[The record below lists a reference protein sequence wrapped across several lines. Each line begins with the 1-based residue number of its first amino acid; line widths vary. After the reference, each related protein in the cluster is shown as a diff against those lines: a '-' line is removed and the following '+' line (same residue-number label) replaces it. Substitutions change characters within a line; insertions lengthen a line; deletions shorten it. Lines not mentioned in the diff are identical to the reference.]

1 MPLSSRHR
9 AVAPDHRLPR
19 RQLMRWCGLTL
30 VAARL
35 RRRPRPRRLG
45 PVGGRHLAH
54 RGRLSRRVARPTRW
68 PACSPKPCATAW
80 ARWWSR
86 TSPAPPGGWPSVPSR
101 PPGPTGR
108 PCCWV
113 PSGPM
118 VMFPHVYK
126 KLEYH
131 AVKDFT
137 PVSLLARF
145 QFGIVSGPATG
156 TKSIAELIAQAK
168 ARPDSATYASP
179 GQGTAPHFLGVMLEQ
194 AMGVPFLQVPYQVR
208 CAGQHRAAGRACG
221 LQDRRRQRD
230 GRAAPQRQGARD
242 RGHRQRTRQPGA
254 GSADPARAGH
264 PDGDQR
270 LVRPLRTGR
279 PAGGCTGPAREGG
292 RRRAVRSP
300 ALREKLLKLG
310 YTPVGSTGAELA
322 AAQQKDLASWEKPIR
337 STGIALD

>member
-9 AVAPDHRLPR
+9 AVAPDPRLPR

-30 VAARL
+30 VAAACGAG
-35 RRRPRPRRLG
+35 LG
-45 PVGGRHLAH
+45 PA
-54 RGRLSRRVARPTRW
+54 
-68 PACSPKPCATAW
+68 AW
-80 ARWWSR
+80 AQSAAGTSR
-86 TSPAPPGGWPSVPSR
+86 IVVGFPPGGSADTLARLLAEAPARQRGRTVVVENKPGAAGRLAIGAVKAAR
-101 PPGPTGR
+101 PDGQTLLL
-108 PCCWV
+108 V

-194 AMGVPFLQVPYQVR
+194 AMGVPFLQVPYQGGAPANTALLGGHVGYKIDVVSETAELHRNGKVR
-208 CAGQHRAAGRACG
+208 VIAVTGSERDSQVPEVPTLREQGIPMEISAWFG
-221 LQDRRRQRD
+221 LY
-230 GRAAPQRQGARD
+230 A
-242 RGHRQRTRQPGA
+242 
-254 GSADPARAGH
+254 
-264 PDGDQR
+264 
-270 LVRPLRTGR
+270 
-279 PAGGCTGPAREGG
+279 PAGLPADALG
-292 RRRAVRSP
+292 RLEKAVGDAVRSP
-300 ALREKLLKLG
+300 ALRDKLLKLG